1 MPPKAAAA
9 PAVAPIEK
17 KAGAKVARVQIL
29 VAGEESLSVTVNLS
43 CRVDILVDYSL
54 THLTKQFSARLT
66 LEEAALASAKAIAAA
81 QTDSAAAAPDG
92 TVVDISAK
100 EALVERLK
108 TVSTTLSKATVTTV
122 ELIEVASS
130 ARVTTSNSFSSPA
143 SEIIRPSGIYWL
155 ALAAPAD
162 AQVIP
167 I

>member
-1 MPPKAAAA
+1 MPPKAAA

-17 KAGAKVARVQIL
+17 KTGAKVAHLQVL
-29 VAGEESLSVTVNLS
+29 VAGEETLSVAVNLS
-43 CRVDILVDYSL
+43 CRVDILVDYSIA
-54 THLTKQFSARLT
+54 HLTKQFSARLAQ
-66 LEEAALASAKAIAAA
+66 EEAALASAKVIAAA
-81 QTDSAAAAPDG
+81 QTDSSAAAPDG
-92 TVVDISAK
+92 TVVDIGAK
-100 EALVERLK
+100 EALVDRLK

-155 ALAAPAD
+155 SLSSPSD
-162 AQVIP
+162 GQVIP